1 MIEERGAPRKREFV
15 MEASVNGVSCTGVGP
30 NKKIAKRNAAQALLA
45 ALGYVSPTSTTVKHN
60 VTGNKVSVA
69 SVKLATNFLAEHTF
83 KKKFQIELFKLWQ

>member
-45 ALGYVSPTSTTVKHN
+45 ALGYVSPTSPSVKHN
-60 VTGNKVSVA
+60 VTGNKVSA
-69 SVKLATNFLAEHTF
+69 SVKPATNFFVKPTLKE
-83 KKKFQIELFKLWQ
+83 KISK